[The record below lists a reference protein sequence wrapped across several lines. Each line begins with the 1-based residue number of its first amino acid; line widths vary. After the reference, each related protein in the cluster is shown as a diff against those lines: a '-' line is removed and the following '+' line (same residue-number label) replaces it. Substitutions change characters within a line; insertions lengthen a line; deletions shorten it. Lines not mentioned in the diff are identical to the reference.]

1 MRNFIYELQKKQNT
15 DKKTPRSRREDVRAS
30 MTDYTET
37 ENVCQP
43 LSLYV
48 RCRSALLK
56 STISDI
62 AEKISVDN
70 LRLRLILCFIAYT
83 PRNNSRSVCLTTIW
97 LNMLTSL

>member
-1 MRNFIYELQKKQNT
+1 MNRQ
-15 DKKTPRSRREDVRAS
+15 KTPRSRREDVRAS
-30 MTDYTET
+30 MTDDTET

-48 RCRSALLK
+48 RCRSPLLK

-62 AEKISVDN
+62 AEKISADN
-70 LRLRLILCFIAYT
+70 LRLRFILCFIAYT
-83 PRNNSRSVCLTTIW
+83 PCNNSLAVSLTTIR